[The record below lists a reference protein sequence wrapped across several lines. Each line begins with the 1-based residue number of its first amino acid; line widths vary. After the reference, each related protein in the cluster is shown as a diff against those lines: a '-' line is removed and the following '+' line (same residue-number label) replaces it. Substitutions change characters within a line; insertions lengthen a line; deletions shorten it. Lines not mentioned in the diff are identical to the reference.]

1 MIAKVLVLAVLV
13 LATVAAADTVRG
25 RGPGA
30 ELELLTPLAPPP
42 GPELQDAGG
51 FTPAGRPRTRV
62 LHKGR
67 VYLTAEQVGDAFPPP
82 LEGVQFDIGH
92 VASAPDGTIALAIYN
107 FGTAEPPRNVIELW
121 RDGRLMG
128 AFPVPPGTFGG
139 GIGFTKDGRL
149 GARAPRG
156 NRTTIFPLSQ

>member
-1 MIAKVLVLAVLV
+1 MIAKAPVLAVLV
-13 LATVAAADTVRG
+13 LAAVAAADGVRG

-30 ELELLTPLAPPP
+30 ELELLTAPPP
-42 GPELQDAGG
+42 TPALHDVGG
-51 FTPAGRPRTRV
+51 FTLAGRPRTRV

-67 VYLTAEQVGDAFPPP
+67 VYLTAEQIDDAFPPP
-82 LEGVQFDIGH
+82 LEAVLFEIGH
-92 VASAPDGTIALAIYN
+92 VASAPDGTVALAIYN
-107 FGTAEPPRNVIELW
+107 FGTPGPPRNVIELW
-121 RDGRLMG
+121 RDGRLMD

-156 NRTTIFPLSQ
+156 NRTTLFPTR

>member
-1 MIAKVLVLAVLV
+1 VIAKAPVLAVLV
-13 LATVAAADTVRG
+13 LAAVAAADGVRG

-30 ELELLTPLAPPP
+30 ELELLTAPPP
-42 GPELQDAGG
+42 TPALHDVGG
-51 FTPAGRPRTRV
+51 FTLAGRPRTRV

-67 VYLTAEQVGDAFPPP
+67 VYLTAEQIDDAFPPP
-82 LEGVQFDIGH
+82 LEAVLFEIGH
-92 VASAPDGTIALAIYN
+92 VASAPDGTVALAIYN
-107 FGTAEPPRNVIELW
+107 FGTPGPPRNVIELW
-121 RDGRLMG
+121 RDGRLMD

-156 NRTTIFPLSQ
+156 NRTTLFPTR

>member
-1 MIAKVLVLAVLV
+1 MITKVCVLAVLV
-13 LATVAAADTVRG
+13 LAAVAVADSVRG
-25 RGPGA
+25 WGSGR
-30 ELELLTPLAPPP
+30 ELELLTAPRPA
-42 GPELQDAGG
+42 PELQDAGG

-67 VYLTAEQVGDAFPPP
+67 VYLTAEQIDEAFPPP
-82 LEGVQFDIGH
+82 LEGVLFDIGH
-92 VASAPDGTIALAIYN
+92 VASAPDGTVALAIYN
-107 FGTAEPPRNVIELW
+107 FGTPGPPRNVIELW
-121 RDGRLMG
+121 RDGRLMD

-156 NRTTIFPLSQ
+156 NRTTLFPTS